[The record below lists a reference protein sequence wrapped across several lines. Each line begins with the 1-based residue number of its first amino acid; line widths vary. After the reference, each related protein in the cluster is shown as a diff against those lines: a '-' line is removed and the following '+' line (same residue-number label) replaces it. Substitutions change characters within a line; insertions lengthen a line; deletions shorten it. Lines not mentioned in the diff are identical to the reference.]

1 MIGQYYIIK
10 VVGTFTMVSFTIVD
24 FLFLPQTNHFTNK
37 IFIFIQNF
45 LYFIDVIAHFMYNF
59 IFIVPY
65 HFTIINIL
73 RSKVVKTIDEII
85 NKLHYKMKKW
95 YNRSGCG
102 VMSIAVVGYL
112 ERGLLYSSPNLVPRR
127 PVYHRRYCGPPVV
140 EHVVLPLLLII
151 YVIWPDS
158 NKFRTK
164 SVHFSPIFIFNNIS
178 EMEQ

>member
-1 MIGQYYIIK
+1 M
-10 VVGTFTMVSFTIVD
+10 VGFTMIA
-24 FLFLPQTNHFTNK
+24 FLIRPQTNQFTNN
-37 IFIFIQNF
+37 IFIFSLNC
-45 LYFIDVIAHFMYNF
+45 LYFIDVIAHFLYDF
-59 IFIVPY
+59 ILIVPY
-65 HFTIINIL
+65 HFTIINI
-73 RSKVVKTIDEII
+73 RGSKVVKTIDEII

-164 SVHFSPIFIFNNIS
+164 SVHFLPIFIFNNIR
-178 EMEQ
+178 EMERYFVNMKQF